1 MAGAAAMRWESLKSE
16 RFDPFV
22 LWRVVGEDMQLLS
35 HVVHIFSNEY
45 PGMLREIENAARARD
60 GAALRKASHK
70 LKGSL
75 LQFSAPL
82 AASAAAELEDCGNHG
97 SMENAPASIETVK
110 KETDYVIQ
118 MLQAMVANQQ
128 PGAKAEE
135 EIQD

>member
-1 MAGAAAMRWESLKSE
+1 MAGAAAGMWGSLKSE

-35 HVVHIFSNEY
+35 HVVHIFINEY
-45 PGMLREIENAARARD
+45 PGMLREIENAARTRD

-82 AASAAAELEDCGNHG
+82 AASAAAQLEHCADHAD
-97 SMENAPASIETVK
+97 MENAPAAIAAVK
-110 KETDYVIQ
+110 KETDFVIR
-118 MLQAMVANQQ
+118 MLQAMLSHYRPAIK
-128 PGAKAEE
+128 PEG
-135 EIQD
+135 EI